1 MRPRLKELNHLKK
14 AFRKYDSGRLFL
26 YYYMYITLFQSH
38 QHLSALLC
46 IVGIMTTF
54 EKYLPFG
61 WLKTFY
67 HSSVDQIGFVYP
79 EQKGC
84 ITFFCPVLH
93 RLGGKQRF
101 TGYYMDG

>member
-14 AFRKYDSGRLFL
+14 PSENTIPEGFL
-26 YYYMYITLFQSH
+26 YYNMYITLFQSH
-38 QHLSALLC
+38 QHLSALLS
-46 IVGIMTTF
+46 IVCIMTTF

-93 RLGGKQRF
+93 RLGGKQ
-101 TGYYMDG
+101 